1 MIDLS
6 KGNSVLYVLYY
17 TAVNDINNED
27 SLVFQYLDQPKEEG
41 IPIGKLFFWIK
52 GVWGSREDRVK
63 VKATATDLY
72 ERLMGLSSMSSPTG
86 EVIGPFQNV
95 EELRR
100 FSYLLCQDLSCH
112 QVKLF
117 SVDEL
122 NDAIKVSTSKQGIIN
137 VLDKKAD
144 SLENLDLSKSK
155 NFFNKILSRD

>member
-1 MIDLS
+1 MSEMS

-17 TAVNDINNED
+17 TAVNDIKGED

-41 IPIGKLFFWIK
+41 IPIGKLFFWVK
-52 GVWGSREDRVK
+52 GVWGSGEDRVK
-63 VKATATDLY
+63 VKATDLY
-72 ERLMGLSSMSSPTG
+72 EKLMGVSSMTSPSG
-86 EVIGPFQNV
+86 DVIGPFQNI

-122 NDAIKVSTSKQGIIN
+122 NDAIRVSTSKQGIIQ

-155 NFFNKILSRD
+155 NFFSKILSRD